1 MSSHSSS
8 GHQPLRNSG
17 SKSPSMSTIESSV
30 TRLLVS
36 TKHLLESLTQWAR
49 QEADDKFVSDAYV
62 KLGNDFRAAAR
73 AFNNAG
79 VDISDLGDVPKAL
92 RIVLES
98 ALSEVPTQESL
109 DKFLPNVRNIIVNLL
124 LTLKAKQAKA
134 KELSEHGSRHSS
146 ILSRSLNEASP
157 KLDVNLNIK
166 GHHALRDSD
175 SQRYS
180 AKEVLLDNQP
190 TNEERTSSVAS
201 SAALAQLQKGNAVLR
216 RASKRFSAY
225 QFAKL
230 ANYSTNQLPRL
241 SSESALSDPPKL
253 TIPGEKVNTEEVQT
267 DAPSSIKVFLRIGD
281 RTKKVDLPLPVTVA
295 SIRLLFVE
303 KFAYSPGTAAF
314 PDIYILDNEH
324 NITYELEESAL
335 DQEVK
340 EGVLLV
346 LKSIDKE
353 KESLKGLQEKV
364 DSFGS
369 HLDNV
374 ILNFV
379 NDIKES
385 VDSIKF
391 QMNNA
396 PAKETNGSE
405 TADFKSKYLTL
416 SNDLREVFNEIKAI
430 KSVQHHR
437 KSFVAKSIE
446 DLTAELSVLK
456 DLTFA
461 ESGSNSNR
469 TYMQHSYAK
478 LSDESDNLLTKVDD
492 LQDMM
497 EALRKDVAQ
506 RGVRIGPQQLKST
519 RKEIDDAKSS
529 LKVLAD
535 FISDGKPTWKKIWE
549 SELDKVCEEQQF
561 FNLQDDLTI
570 DLIEDIKKIEET
582 FELIEKCSVEQ
593 NKNPLLKRNK
603 FTSKLCLIEPGES
616 MHNIKDAVLNEVA
629 TLVPNHES
637 RLEAIAKAE
646 KLRQKERELASLT
659 EFQEELGEFVEEKR
673 LKHSVGIE
681 EIEKLRQQK
690 DSENLKSSFGII

>member
-1 MSSHSSS
+1 
-8 GHQPLRNSG
+8 
-17 SKSPSMSTIESSV
+17 
-30 TRLLVS
+30 
-36 TKHLLESLTQWAR
+36 
-49 QEADDKFVSDAYV
+49 
-62 KLGNDFRAAAR
+62 
-73 AFNNAG
+73 
-79 VDISDLGDVPKAL
+79 
-92 RIVLES
+92 
-98 ALSEVPTQESL
+98 
-109 DKFLPNVRNIIVNLL
+109 
-124 LTLKAKQAKA
+124 
-134 KELSEHGSRHSS
+134 
-146 ILSRSLNEASP
+146 
-157 KLDVNLNIK
+157 
-166 GHHALRDSD
+166 
-175 SQRYS
+175 
-180 AKEVLLDNQP
+180 
-190 TNEERTSSVAS
+190 
-201 SAALAQLQKGNAVLR
+201 
-216 RASKRFSAY
+216 
-225 QFAKL
+225 
-230 ANYSTNQLPRL
+230 
-241 SSESALSDPPKL
+241 
-253 TIPGEKVNTEEVQT
+253 
-267 DAPSSIKVFLRIGD
+267 
-281 RTKKVDLPLPVTVA
+281 
-295 SIRLLFVE
+295 
-303 KFAYSPGTAAF
+303 
-314 PDIYILDNEH
+314 
-324 NITYELEESAL
+324 
-335 DQEVK
+335 
-340 EGVLLV
+340 
-346 LKSIDKE
+346 
-353 KESLKGLQEKV
+353 
-364 DSFGS
+364 
-369 HLDNV
+369 
-374 ILNFV
+374 
-379 NDIKES
+379 
-385 VDSIKF
+385 
-391 QMNNA
+391 MNNA